1 MYDIASAPSSNG
13 CFISGKNE
21 DVDGEKNFTNI
32 KTSKP
37 IVTCVEGPWSQCSN
51 TISVR
56 LDVRSDVWITNGYI
70 NCIAKFGHRRQW

>member
-37 IVTCVEGPWSQCSN
+37 IVILRAS
-51 TISVR
+51 R
-56 LDVRSDVWITNGYI
+56 AL
-70 NCIAKFGHRRQW
+70 GHSAPTPFPYG